1 MTLYCYVYCFE
12 LTQVSG
18 VMKQHVEQKAA
29 KLAEEVQDGC
39 KVQAAKSI
47 LLIQLPKLNVNN
59 YSISMQSI

>member
-1 MTLYCYVYCFE
+1 M
-12 LTQVSG
+12 QVSG
-18 VMKQHVEQKAA
+18 VMKQLVEQKAA
-29 KLAEEVQDGC
+29 KLTEEVQDGC